1 MTMTAEDPAYAAVRQ
16 FPWWLALIQGIAL
29 IVLGVLFF
37 TAPGE
42 TTAALVVFLGFYLL
56 ISGIMSLIGLLMDRR
71 QWGLKLLSGILGIVA
86 GMAIIRHPLWSTIL
100 VPGTLIIV
108 VGGLGLA
115 YGILEAIRAFVVRR
129 WSGVALGVVT
139 ALLGL
144 AFVMNPLVGIAAL
157 PWVFGFLALV
167 GGAVSIAIAATERTA
182 KKEAE
187 RYGTSLEDPL
197 RPTSGA
203 GSAGS

>member
-1 MTMTAEDPAYAAVRQ
+1 MTMTADDPAYAAARQ

-29 IVLGVLFF
+29 IVLGVMFF

-71 QWGLKLLSGILGIVA
+71 QWGLKLLSGILGIIA
-86 GMAIIRHPLWSTIL
+86 GLAIIRHPLWSAIL

-115 YGILEAIRAFVVRR
+115 YGLLEAIRAFAARR
-129 WSGVALGVVT
+129 WSGVVLGGAV

-157 PWVFGFLALV
+157 PWVFGFLALI

-187 RYGTSLEDPL
+187 RYGTSLDDPL
-197 RPTSGA
+197 RPPSGA
-203 GSAGS
+203 GSAGG

>member
-29 IVLGVLFF
+29 IVLGVMFF

-56 ISGIMSLIGLLMDRR
+56 ISGVMSLIGLLMDRR
-71 QWGLKLLSGILGIVA
+71 QWGLKLLSGVLGIIA

-115 YGILEAIRAFVVRR
+115 YGLLEAIRAVTVRR
-129 WSGVALGVVT
+129 WSGVVLGGAV

-157 PWVFGFLALV
+157 PWVFGFLALI

-187 RYGTSLEDPL
+187 RYGQSLQDPL
-197 RPTSGA
+197 RPPSGT
-203 GSAGS
+203 GSAGG

>member
-1 MTMTAEDPAYAAVRQ
+1 MTADDPAYAAARQ
-16 FPWWLALIQGIAL
+16 LPWWLALIQGIAL
-29 IVLGVLFF
+29 TVLGVMFF

-187 RYGTSLEDPL
+187 RYGQSLQDPL
-197 RPTSGA
+197 RPPSST
-203 GSAGS
+203 GSAGG

>member
-1 MTMTAEDPAYAAVRQ
+1 
-16 FPWWLALIQGIAL
+16 
-29 IVLGVLFF
+29 
-37 TAPGE
+37 
-42 TTAALVVFLGFYLL
+42 
-56 ISGIMSLIGLLMDRR
+56 MSLIGLLMDRR
-71 QWGLKLLSGILGIVA
+71 QWGLKLLSGILGIIA
-86 GMAIIRHPLWSTIL
+86 GLVIIRHPLWSAIL

-115 YGILEAIRAFVVRR
+115 YGLLEAIRAFAARR
-129 WSGVALGVVT
+129 WSGVVLGGAV

-157 PWVFGFLALV
+157 PWVFGFLALI

-187 RYGTSLEDPL
+187 RYGTSLDDPL
-197 RPTSGA
+197 RPPSGA
-203 GSAGS
+203 GSAGG

>member
-1 MTMTAEDPAYAAVRQ
+1 MTMTAADPYAAARA

-29 IVLGVLFF
+29 IVIGVMFF

-42 TTAALVVFLGFYLL
+42 TTAALVIFLGFYLL
-56 ISGIMSLIGLLMDRR
+56 IDGIMNLIGLLMDRGM
-71 QWGLKLLSGILGIVA
+71 WGLKLVSGILGIVA
-86 GMAIIRHPLWSTIL
+86 GLAIIRHPLWSTIL

-108 VGGLGLA
+108 VGGLALA
-115 YGILEAIRAFVVRR
+115 SGILEAIRAFTVRR
-129 WSGVALGVVT
+129 WSGVVLGVAV

-144 AFVMNPLVGIAAL
+144 AFLMNPLVGIAAL
-157 PWVFGFLALV
+157 PWVFGFLALI

-182 KKEAE
+182 RKEAE

-197 RPTSGA
+197 RPESGTGTA
-203 GSAGS
+203 GG